1 MSQSALNTIDNFR
14 LSGKVALV
22 TGASRGIGRALA
34 EALAGAGADVI
45 LNARDH
51 SRLEETAKFI
61 RSETGVR
68 VDTLVADVS
77 EPDFPEVLD
86 NLVSR
91 TSGKLDILMNNAG
104 LNRRGPSLDFSSED
118 WDFVMDVN
126 LKAPF
131 RVAQACAAYM
141 IKQGGGKIIITLS
154 LASRMG
160 LATVPAYSASKGGLA
175 LLTKTLAVEWAQYDI
190 CVNGIGPG
198 FIRTDMN
205 QAIQDGFRSRWVV
218 NRTPMGRWGETF
230 ELAGAALFLASPA
243 SNFMTGQVVYVDGGF
258 LAGSNWMIQG

>member
-1 MSQSALNTIDNFR
+1 MSRSALNTIDDFR
-14 LSGKVALV
+14 LDGKVALI

-51 SRLEETAKFI
+51 ARLEKTAEI
-61 RSETGVR
+61 IQSETGVR
-68 VDTLVADVS
+68 VDTLAADVS
-77 EPDFPEVLD
+77 VPEFPELLD
-86 NLVSR
+86 NLVS
-91 TSGKLDILMNNAG
+91 SGKGKLDILMNNAG
-104 LNRRGPSLDFSSED
+104 LNRRGDSLDFSSED
-118 WDFVMDVN
+118 WDLVMNVN

-141 IKQGGGKIIITLS
+141 VKQGGGKIINTLS
-154 LASRMG
+154 LASHMG

-243 SNFMTGQVVYVDGGF
+243 SDFMTSQVIYVDGGF
-258 LAGSNWMIQG
+258 LAGSNWMIQE

>member
-1 MSQSALNTIDNFR
+1 MSRSALNTIDNFC
-14 LSGKVALV
+14 LSGKVALI

-45 LNARDH
+45 LNARDR
-51 SRLEETAKFI
+51 SRLEETAQFI
-61 RSETGVR
+61 QSETGVR

-131 RVAQACAAYM
+131 RVAQACASYM
-141 IKQGGGKIIITLS
+141 IKQGGGKIINTLS
-154 LASRMG
+154 LASQMG
-160 LATVPAYSASKGGLA
+160 LATVPAYSAS
-175 LLTKTLAVEWAQYDI
+175 
-190 CVNGIGPG
+190 NG
-198 FIRTDMN
+198 
-205 QAIQDGFRSRWVV
+205 
-218 NRTPMGRWGETF
+218 
-230 ELAGAALFLASPA
+230 
-243 SNFMTGQVVYVDGGF
+243 
-258 LAGSNWMIQG
+258 